1 MSQLR
6 KPQKIFTIHI
16 IETDNG
22 HVRVISDWSGQGDT
36 VLSLGVEILDKL
48 AAIQP
53 YTEGY
58 LGFAP
63 AALTNAQH

>member
-1 MSQLR
+1 MSQSN
-6 KPQKIFTIHI
+6 KHQKIFTIHI
-16 IETDNG
+16 IETDDG
-22 HVRVISDWSGQGDT
+22 HVRVVSDWSGQGDM

-63 AALTNAQH
+63 AMMTNAEH

>member
-1 MSQLR
+1 MSQSH
-6 KPQKIFTIHI
+6 KPRKIFTIHI

-22 HVRVISDWSGQGDT
+22 HVRVVSDWSGQGDT

-63 AALTNAQH
+63 AVLTDAQH

>member
-1 MSQLR
+1 LSQSN
-6 KPQKIFTIHI
+6 KHQKIFTIHI
-16 IETDNG
+16 IETDDG
-22 HVRVISDWSGQGDT
+22 HVRVVSDWSGQGDM

-63 AALTNAQH
+63 AMMTNAEH

>member
-1 MSQLR
+1 LSQLN

-16 IETDNG
+16 IETDDG
-22 HVRVISDWSGQGDT
+22 HVRVVSDWSGQGDM

-53 YTEGY
+53 YTEGC

-63 AALTNAQH
+63 AMMTNAEH

>member
-1 MSQLR
+1 MSQSN
-6 KPQKIFTIHI
+6 KPRKIFTIHI
-16 IETDNG
+16 IETEGG
-22 HVRVISDWSGQGDT
+22 HVRVVSDWSGQGDT

-63 AALTNAQH
+63 AVMTNAEH